1 MKNYREIN
9 NLPTGDE
16 LIKLEIAESA
26 FLIHHLANYMDDTKK
41 TKIDMA
47 FINYMENLFI
57 SQQFSQTD
65 IVTILNRIKFILNS
79 DEGIYIYLK
88 ALKIYKNI
96 LFVNDNLNAIFNK
109 IIIHPNGRID
119 ISKINENDIYLL
131 KQLLNLDIPKYQK
144 NEIINLLST
153 VIELNM

>member
-1 MKNYREIN
+1 MI
-9 NLPTGDE
+9 L
-16 LIKLEIAESA
+16 
-26 FLIHHLANYMDDTKK
+26 KK
-41 TKIDMA
+41 TKFDMD

-65 IVTILNRIKFILNS
+65 IITILNRIKFILNS

-88 ALKIYKNI
+88 ALQTYINI
-96 LFVNDNLNAIFNK
+96 FFVNDNLNALYNK

-119 ISKINENDIYLL
+119 VSKINSNDIYLL

-144 NEIINLLST
+144 NEIIDLLST
-153 VIELNM
+153 IIEINS